1 MIAWARAYLERRRA
15 KRTGLWSLVVTT
27 VFLLALISITVI
39 NILINSKIGKE
50 EIGITAYMLMVL
62 PVFIAAYMLYK
73 RKEFA
78 SYVAKY
84 NISYAY
90 TVMFLPV
97 VFYIIFV
104 FLAKR
109 GYFNDVERIAF
120 STGILFFICCIV
132 LYNQIKFYIKRRKEI
147 KKKDEL

>member
-1 MIAWARAYLERRRA
+1 MIAWVRTYLERRRA

-39 NILINSKIGKE
+39 NISINSKIGKE
-50 EIGITAYMLMVL
+50 EIEITTYILMVL
-62 PVFIAAYMLYK
+62 PVFIAVYMLYK
-73 RKEFA
+73 RKKFA
-78 SYVAKY
+78 PYVEKY
-84 NISYAY
+84 NISYVY

-104 FLAKR
+104 FLAKQ

-120 STGILFFICCIV
+120 STGILFFICCMV